1 MRPPRADD
9 PGTRLMAV
17 RSWSHP
23 HGHLGRAFAAYHTN
37 SVTISVR
44 TPVEFTDAYLILLP
58 YLARPEYGYS
68 VCSDGPIP
76 VIRWRPGCAT

>member
-1 MRPPRADD
+1 
-9 PGTRLMAV
+9 MAV

-44 TPVEFTDAYLILLP
+44 TPVEFTHTYLILLP
-58 YLARPEYGYS
+58 YLATAEVRI
-68 VCSDGPIP
+68 DL
-76 VIRWRPGCAT
+76 